1 MNTSPYPHLQK
12 KSQKPVTV
20 SDLARM
26 KAEGEKIACLTAYDA
41 SFAAL
46 EDRAGVDVV
55 LVGDS
60 LGMVIQGDSTTVG
73 VTVDDMVYHSRIT
86 AAGLERAFLMT
97 DLPFLSYA
105 TKHDALSTAHRLM
118 AEGRAQMVKFE
129 GGAIQAEI
137 VEHLAM
143 RGVPVC
149 AHIGLQPQLVHKL
162 GGFKIQG
169 REREVAETMLKDARV
184 LEEAG
189 ADVLLLECVPS
200 ELGAKITANAGI
212 PVIGIGAGPETDG
225 QILVVYDIFG
235 ISPGKKP
242 RFVQNFM
249 QDADSPD
256 VAAANYVAAVKSGAY
271 PAPEH
276 CFS

>member
-1 MNTSPYPHLQK
+1 MNTSPYPHLQH
-12 KSQKPVTV
+12 QDAKPVTIA
-20 SDLARM
+20 DLATM

-46 EDRAGVDVV
+46 EDRAGADVV

-60 LGMVIQGDSTTVG
+60 LGMVVQGESTTVP

-86 AAGLERAFLMT
+86 AAGLRRPFLMT

-105 TKHDALSTAHRLM
+105 TKHDALETSRRLM
-118 AEGRAQMVKFE
+118 GEGKAQMVKFE
-129 GGAIQAEI
+129 GGEIQADTI
-137 VEHLAM
+137 EHLSM

-149 AHIGLQPQLVHKL
+149 AHIGLQPQLVHKM

-169 REREVAETMLKDARV
+169 RDKAVADTMLRDARI
-184 LEEAG
+184 LEDAG
-189 ADVLLLECVPS
+189 ADMLLLECVPS
-200 ELGAKITANAGI
+200 WLGAEITANAKV

-225 QILVVYDIFG
+225 QILVIYDILG
-235 ISPGKKP
+235 LSPGKKP

-249 QDADSPD
+249 DDAGSLDIATAD
-256 VAAANYVAAVKSGAY
+256 YVAAVKSGAY
-271 PAPEH
+271 PGPQH
-276 CFS
+276 SFS